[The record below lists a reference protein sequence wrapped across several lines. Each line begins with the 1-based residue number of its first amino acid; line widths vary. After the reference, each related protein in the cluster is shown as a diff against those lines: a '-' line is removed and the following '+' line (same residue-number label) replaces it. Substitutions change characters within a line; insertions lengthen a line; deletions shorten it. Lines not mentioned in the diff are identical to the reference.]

1 MEEREYKYTY
11 HAINRQRCVFEKTV
25 NSRRSTCSS
34 ARRFHLADREGIA
47 CTSQSGCD
55 LCTELLASM
64 RSNARFAL
72 HVTSAGGPL
81 PHNKEIKVQTGG
93 MLGLQTVVYPDRA
106 EDRKV
111 IDIIGIIRQALT
123 IYGSIG
129 QLPYERIVQSIV
141 KFEGRKRRAR
151 DNKD

>member
-1 MEEREYKYTY
+1 MEEQEYKDTY

-47 CTSQSGCD
+47 CTSESGCT
-55 LCTELLASM
+55 LCTELLAQM

-93 MLGLQTVVYPDRA
+93 MLGLQALAYPERA
-106 EDRKV
+106 GDRKV
-111 IDIIGIIRQALT
+111 VDIIGIIRQALAT
-123 IYGSIG
+123 YSSVDRF
-129 QLPYERIVQSIV
+129 PFDRIVQSIV
-141 KFEGRKRRAR
+141 RFEGRKRRAR
-151 DNKD
+151 GDTD